1 MFFRHNDNEQLTA
14 NRRILFT
21 SDCGGFLLLLIVYLT
36 FFLKTATYFLCND
49 FTLYFH
55 NGFQYL
61 YVFSQFGYDDTKVS
75 GLGTR
80 QKQSQRRGLHD
91 RI

>member
-21 SDCGGFLLLLIVYLT
+21 SAWISPAADSLPY

-61 YVFSQFGYDDTKVS
+61 YVFSQFGYDDTRVS